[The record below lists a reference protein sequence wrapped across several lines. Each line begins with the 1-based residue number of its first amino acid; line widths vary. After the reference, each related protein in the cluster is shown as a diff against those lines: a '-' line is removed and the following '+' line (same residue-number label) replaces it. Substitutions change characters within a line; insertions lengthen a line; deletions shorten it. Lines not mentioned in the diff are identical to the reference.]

1 MSSFEWKNIIEDFI
15 KDGMIITAKTTG
27 IFLALKTENLK
38 PPKSSMDATDVI
50 NLAGGINGG
59 VLVKDYESTKNG
71 STSDSTKTL
80 WPLRALKLLFNG

>member
-1 MSSFEWKNIIEDFI
+1 
-15 KDGMIITAKTTG
+15 
-27 IFLALKTENLK
+27 
-38 PPKSSMDATDVI
+38 MDAMDVI
-50 NLAGGINGG
+50 NFAGGINGG